1 MNEDLPGTV
10 LLNDSWL
17 QDLKVHEMTGR
28 CEGSFLGVVLGH
40 VGFIQQICG
49 WFSGCQNHDVSLPTR
64 GWCLQ
69 SWDALKLN
77 IETLCWPV
85 CPPHNIQYTE
95 YFWMLFPTGPY
106 LSLAPQNPTNIADSI
121 RIPSLDSY
129 RAKKIGKLRNL
140 KGGFIYLVERASSTF
155 VASSESGCAIT
166 SGSCLPFQP
175 ESGCHKIVMGV
186 AVLNVFVLFLFL
198 DRSRGWNGWMR
209 NCLVQ
214 TALILLVIY
223 INSSTSQT
231 PATIRNVSW
240 CFSLTT
246 AVSMRSPQTPWC
258 WWFCAG
264 NMDATNCNVGRLFVL
279 KLWGR
284 LQGGPRA

>member
-10 LLNDSWL
+10 LLNDFKISRYIKW
-17 QDLKVHEMTGR
+17 QVGVS
-28 CEGSFLGVVLGH
+28 GSFLGVVLGH

-69 SWDALKLN
+69 RLDALKLN

-106 LSLAPQNPTNIADSI
+106 LSLAPQNPTNIAI
-121 RIPSLDSY
+121 RIPSLI
-129 RAKKIGKLRNL
+129 APKKFGKLRNL

-166 SGSCLPFQP
+166 SGSVLPFQP
-175 ESGCHKIVMGV
+175 ESGCHKIVMWV

-198 DRSRGWNGWMR
+198 DRSRGWNGMNAKLFGSDCFWYYWY
-209 NCLVQ
+209 CLL
-214 TALILLVIY
+214 TIY
-223 INSSTSQT
+223 
-231 PATIRNVSW
+231 
-240 CFSLTT
+240 
-246 AVSMRSPQTPWC
+246 
-258 WWFCAG
+258 
-264 NMDATNCNVGRLFVL
+264 
-279 KLWGR
+279 
-284 LQGGPRA
+284 